1 MSHADEVR
9 LAKGFILYKM
19 KHLGYTS
26 GEHTSIDNLPKSCP
40 AELLPFIPEATRQL
54 LQERH
59 LLPKPTGYGRQV
71 TMVMSKSAFDYA
83 NLYAKRYNLDQ
94 EEYGKPHKPE
104 NAPPLPPDV
113 LRALKFSKKKKT

>member
-1 MSHADEVR
+1 MSHIEEVR
-9 LAKGFILYKM
+9 LAKGFIMYKL

-40 AELLPFIPEATRQL
+40 EELRPFIAEAIREL

-59 LLPKPTGYGRQV
+59 LLPKPTGYGKQV

-83 NLYAKRYNLDQ
+83 NLYAIRYDLEQ

-104 NAPPLPPDV
+104 KAPPLPPEA
-113 LRALKFSKKKKT
+113 LRALKFPKKKRG